1 MIGAGNYA
9 GLAVRFFALTLDFL
23 LLSAFFFPATRIVK
37 GVWLMSPSDHHWG
50 IAWVVF
56 DPICAA
62 FLGIIVLYFII
73 LEGVVGATFGKWVL
87 RIRVVGRNGG
97 KPGLKKSLLRNVLR
111 LVDTLP
117 ALNILGVVLIL
128 RSPERA
134 RFGDRVAG
142 TRVIYRQG
150 V

>member
-1 MIGAGNYA
+1 M
-9 GLAVRFFALTLDFL
+9 
-23 LLSAFFFPATRIVK
+23 
-37 GVWLMSPSDHHWG
+37 
-50 IAWVVF
+50 VF

-62 FLGIIVLYFII
+62 FLGIIVLYFVI
-73 LEGVVGATFGKWVL
+73 LEGMVGATFGKWVL
-87 RIRVVGRNGG
+87 GIRVVGRNGG
-97 KPGLKKSLLRNVLR
+97 KPGLRKSLLRNVLR

-117 ALNILGVVLIL
+117 VLNILGVVLIL

-142 TRVIYRQG
+142 TRVVYREG

>member
-1 MIGAGNYA
+1 MMGAGNYA
-9 GLAVRFFALTLDFL
+9 GLAARFFALAVDFL
-23 LLSAFFFPATRIVK
+23 LLGAFFFPATRIVK

-56 DPICAA
+56 DPICAV

-73 LEGVVGATFGKWVL
+73 LEGAVGATFGKWVL
-87 RIRVVGRNGG
+87 GIRVVGRSGE
-97 KPGLKKSLLRNVLR
+97 KPGLTKNLLRNVLR

-117 ALNILGVVLIL
+117 VLNILGVVLIL

-142 TRVIYRQG
+142 TRVVYREA

>member
-1 MIGAGNYA
+1 MMGAGNYA
-9 GLAVRFFALTLDFL
+9 GLAARFFALTVDFL
-23 LLSAFFFPATRIVK
+23 LFSTFFFPATRIVK

-62 FLGIIVLYFII
+62 FLGIIVLYFVI
-73 LEGVVGATFGKWVL
+73 LEGMVGATFGKWVL
-87 RIRVVGRNGG
+87 GIRVVGRNGG
-97 KPGLKKSLLRNVLR
+97 KPGLRKSLLRNVLR

-117 ALNILGVVLIL
+117 VLNILGVVLIL

-142 TRVIYRQG
+142 TRVVYREG

>member
-1 MIGAGNYA
+1 MMGAGNYA
-9 GLAVRFFALTLDFL
+9 GLAARFFALTVDFL

-37 GVWLMSPSDHHWG
+37 GVWLMSLSDHRWAG
-50 IAWVVF
+50 GWVAF
-56 DPICAA
+56 DPICAV
-62 FLGIIVLYFII
+62 FLAIIVLYFII
-73 LEGVVGATFGKWVL
+73 LEGLIGATFGKWVL
-87 RIRVVGRNGG
+87 GIRVVGRNGG
-97 KPGLKKSLLRNVLR
+97 KPGLTKSLLRNVLR

-142 TRVIYRQG
+142 TRVVYRQG

>member
-9 GLAVRFFALTLDFL
+9 GLAVRFFALALDFL
-23 LLSAFFFPATRIVK
+23 LLSTFFFPATRIIK
-37 GVWLMSPSDHHWG
+37 GVWLMSPSDHDWG

-56 DPICAA
+56 DPICAV
-62 FLGIIVLYFII
+62 FLGIIVLYFVI

-87 RIRVVGRNGG
+87 GIRVVGGNGG
-97 KPGLKKSLLRNVLR
+97 KPGLKKSLLRNFLR

-117 ALNILGVVLIL
+117 VLNILGVVLIL

-142 TRVIYRQG
+142 TRVVYREG